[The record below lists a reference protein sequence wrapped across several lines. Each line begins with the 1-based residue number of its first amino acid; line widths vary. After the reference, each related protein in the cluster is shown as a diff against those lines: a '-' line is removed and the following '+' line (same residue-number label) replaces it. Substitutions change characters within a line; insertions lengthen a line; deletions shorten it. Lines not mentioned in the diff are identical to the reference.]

1 MSTEQESFE
10 DNLMPKLIA
19 SHKDA
24 IEHGKTNDDFDLERI
39 RRPLQDGGFGITAW
53 DGTESQMKVSEL
65 VKKGLIVEVESGYRL
80 TPRGEL
86 WNEKIE

>member
-1 MSTEQESFE
+1 MSTEQGSFE

-24 IEHGKTNDDFDLERI
+24 IDHGKTNDDFDLERI

-53 DGTESQMKVSEL
+53 DGTELQMKVSEL
-65 VKKGLIVEVESGYRL
+65 VKKR
-80 TPRGEL
+80 TDCRGRIWIPINSQRRTME
-86 WNEKIE
+86 